1 MANYI
6 EQSKIN
12 ARKFVNVSS
21 RYAESPIVYYTEKKK
36 LTYTLYRKTKIKSSK
51 KDKFTIISK
60 GYEYRPDLMSYEF
73 YGVPDFWWKIMEAN
87 NLKDI
92 LQFKSGLSIKIP
104 GDFF

>member
-12 ARKFVNVSS
+12 ARKFVNISS
-21 RYAESPIVYYTEKKK
+21 RYSQSPVVYYTEKKI
-36 LTYTLYRKTKIKSSK
+36 LTYSLYRITPIKSTK

-73 YGVPDFWWKIMEAN
+73 YGMPDFWWKIMEAN
-87 NLKDI
+87 KLKDI
-92 LQFKSGLSIKIP
+92 MQFKSGLSIKIP

>member
-6 EQSKIN
+6 ENSKIN

-21 RYAESPIVYYTEKKK
+21 RYAESPVVYYTEKKL
-36 LTYTLYRKTKIKSSK
+36 LTYPLYKKTKIQSSK

-60 GYEYRPDLMSYEF
+60 GYEYRPDLMANEF
-73 YGVPDFWWKIMEAN
+73 YGAPDFWWKIMEAN

-92 LQFKSGLSIKIP
+92 FQFKSGLSIRIP
-104 GDFF
+104 GAFF